1 MRFIILRKA
10 DAQTEAGA
18 MPSQQLIV
26 EMMGYN
32 EELVNAG
39 AMRAGEGLH
48 PSSRGAR
55 VTFSGGKP
63 SVSLGPFAGDLVAG
77 FTIIEAA
84 SLDEAIAWARKWPPI
99 DGGGEVELEIR
110 QVLEADDFG
119 TEFTPELREQE
130 ERLRA
135 RSAGKE

>member
-18 MPSQQLIV
+18 MPSEQLIV
-26 EMMGYN
+26 DMMSYN

-63 SVSLGPFAGDLVAG
+63 SVSLGPFGGDLLAG
-77 FTIIEAA
+77 FTIIDAP
-84 SLDEAIAWARKWPPI
+84 SLDEAIAWAKRWPPT
-99 DGGGEVELEIR
+99 DGQGEVELEIR
-110 QVLEADDFG
+110 QVLEAEDFG
-119 TEFTPELREQE
+119 DAFTPELQEQE

-135 RSAGKE
+135 RTADKE